1 MPDQNDEP
9 QRRRRPDAEPGNAR
23 PTRDARPDFGL
34 GPDLDGPGTAGNLE
48 PLRTPPQG
56 DGADRARA
64 SEPELRRADRD
75 TSRQRAGSVGI
86 PDELRGYL
94 DRLGNIEDEISDAEA
109 ARRAGLTTD
118 LGDEP
123 EPPEYQDLPAVIRND
138 LATLG
143 GELAAA
149 GEQYPEWHTINNL
162 PGYMKNAIR
171 AMGRGNFRMFTR
183 TDLEDIITIA
193 NLGGKGPNTEAE
205 VKAVAGWLV
214 QNAENL
220 GPVDIDYSE
229 IMPGYE
235 PEVVEFRTAKTR
247 FHVVRDPGGV
257 YIYAY
262 PEKDA
267 IDRTGQGRLEGPSGS
282 SDDDERDEFGA
293 KIKRISKESKM
304 ENKFNSVSEQI
315 RYYTNVL
322 ESLQLEAAEEQQQ
335 QEELAVW
342 ENYDVDLNEASS
354 LRNLLGDQPGGKELA
369 IELHRK
375 LGLASGA
382 GKKNRPDRP
391 SITPNY
397 VLVPDRL
404 SASAIKASQ
413 DNFAI
418 VLGQNGSAAIKT
430 TKNRADNTT
439 SYQIVWALPGEPA
452 SSETND
458 YRLGLRTGGGGTSG
472 MKAGAPNIFQILIQ
486 KIGRIKDIYI
496 TTDAVERLKQ
506 KTRAEYNK
514 PEVADKYQVTEKMVN
529 RLKPVLLK
537 LLNSAVG
544 NIQQR
549 AAKMSQAGNFTQSQ
563 ELSAAGA
570 KIQEMLT
577 ALDTDTPNYNQRP
590 LTRFYNLVKQ
600 SIENILD
607 GKNEEEKNQT
617 MVNMARGQGAEL
629 GAVLDAVRSG
639 LYKIH
644 NVDDYRY

>member
-1 MPDQNDEP
+1 
-9 QRRRRPDAEPGNAR
+9 
-23 PTRDARPDFGL
+23 
-34 GPDLDGPGTAGNLE
+34 
-48 PLRTPPQG
+48 
-56 DGADRARA
+56 
-64 SEPELRRADRD
+64 
-75 TSRQRAGSVGI
+75 
-86 PDELRGYL
+86 
-94 DRLGNIEDEISDAEA
+94 
-109 ARRAGLTTD
+109 
-118 LGDEP
+118 
-123 EPPEYQDLPAVIRND
+123 VIRND
-138 LATLG
+138 LANIG
-143 GELAAA
+143 GEIAAA

-205 VKAVAGWLV
+205 VKAVAGWLM

-235 PEVVEFRTAKTR
+235 PEVVEFRTDKTR

-267 IDRTGQGRLEGPSGS
+267 IDRTGQGRLEGPGGG

-322 ESLQLEAAEEQQQ
+322 ESLQQQAIEE
-335 QEELAVW
+335 QEELAFW
-342 ENYDVDLNEASS
+342 ESYDQNLTEASS
-354 LRNLLGDQPGGKELA
+354 LIKLLGNQPGGKELA
-369 IELHRK
+369 IDLHRRLK
-375 LGLASGA
+375 LASGA
-382 GKKNRPDRP
+382 ARKPRPDRP
-391 SITPNY
+391 SIDPAYN
-397 VLVPDRL
+397 LIPKRL
-404 SASAIKASQ
+404 HASAIKASQ

-418 VLGQNGSAAIKT
+418 VLGPNGSAAIKST
-430 TKNRADNTT
+430 RSKADNTT
-439 SYQIVWALPGEPA
+439 QYHVVWALPGQDAESVTA
-452 SSETND
+452 D
-458 YRLGLRTGGGGTSG
+458 YRLGVREPGKGGKSGMTGGD
-472 MKAGAPNIFQILIQ
+472 NILDQLRE
-486 KIGRIKDIYI
+486 KIGGITKIYLA
-496 TTDAVERLKQ
+496 DEAVERLKQ
-506 KTRAEYNK
+506 QTRAEYNK
-514 PEVADKYQVTEKMVN
+514 PEAASEHEVTEKMVN

-549 AAKMSQAGNFTQSQ
+549 AAKMSQAGNFAQSQ

-577 ALDTDTPNYNQRP
+577 ALDTDTPNYDNRP
-590 LTRFYNLVKQ
+590 LSRFYNLVKQ
-600 SIENILD
+600 SIEKNLE
-607 GKNEEEKNQT
+607 GKNDEEKNQT
-617 MVNMARGQGAEL
+617 MINMARGQSTEL

-639 LYKIH
+639 IYKIH
-644 NVDDYRY
+644 NVSDWR